1 MKKMMAAVLAVL
13 MLGLLTGCAKKQEE
27 PNGIVE
33 SVVAGYEMINQSG
46 DNRIQV
52 ANGEDQSS
60 VSVIQVD
67 MLSETGTL
75 MRPYI
80 FVELGVD
87 FYKIEHSE
95 KDFTGVF
102 FHSMNLLEQ
111 MQESETHREI
121 AQLMND
127 ALLPQDVEADKA
139 GFMNMGYV
147 PDPQRKCEIIF
158 TGMTNTGEGK
168 PIRDEVYAF
177 CRFPMMDEGRT
188 PMIMNALVA
197 DQNAV
202 YAIAQKVHQA
212 GALPKGVEEWML
224 RKLGM

>member
-1 MKKMMAAVLAVL
+1 MKKMMAVVLAVL
-13 MLGLLTGCAKKQEE
+13 MLGLLTGCTKKPQE

-33 SVVAGYEMINQSG
+33 SVAAGYETIDQSG
-46 DNRIQV
+46 ENRIRV
-52 ANGEDQSS
+52 AGGEDQSS
-60 VSVIQVD
+60 VNVIQVD
-67 MLSETGTL
+67 LTSATGTL

-95 KDFTGVF
+95 QDFSNIF
-102 FHSMNLLEQ
+102 FHTMNLLDQ
-111 MQESETHREI
+111 MQQSEEYSGI
-121 AQLMND
+121 AKRMD
-127 ALLPQDVEADKA
+127 ETLLPQEVDVSKA

-147 PDPQRKCEIIF
+147 PDPQQKCEIIF
-158 TGMTNTGEGK
+158 TGMTDTGEGN

-177 CRFPMMDEGRT
+177 VRFPMMDANNT

-197 DQNAV
+197 DQGAV

-212 GALPKGVEEWML
+212 GVLPKGVEAWMQ
-224 RKLGM
+224 RKLGL